1 MESAN
6 LFFWG
11 CSLFDLILN
20 SENELEKPIIKE
32 LVNKIKNPGHLKDQ
46 EEIDF
51 YKQIVNKNIHK
62 LQLGG
67 SSLNTA
73 RIINHLLPNE
83 IKIEV
88 IFISSLGYDINT
100 NDLDLFSKNFM
111 TQLENE
117 KMKTIDFINKQ
128 DFSTCLSSCIPI
140 IESYDRTFY
149 NEIYTSSKI
158 SIQFMKEI
166 LNSNKINYFYSDI
179 YLLEYATELYEF
191 IYKELLDTTIL
202 IFNLANVDIFIQQK
216 ETIFNLFPYFD
227 IIICNEE
234 EFKFLEKCL
243 IEMYPI
249 IINNENKN
257 HNYLN
262 FHLLP
267 KKNIYKKRIII
278 NTRGDKDSYAMEVC
292 YQSNTTKFYNQSII
306 EVKEIE
312 DFNGAGDSFA
322 GGFLTLYLLGYE
334 IQDCLIAGNILGS
347 ECIKKKGFNLP
358 NLSLKEILNRVI
370 EIKNK

>member
-227 IIICNEE
+227 IIQ
-234 EFKFLEKCL
+234 L
-243 IEMYPI
+243 
-249 IINNENKN
+249 
-257 HNYLN
+257 
-262 FHLLP
+262 
-267 KKNIYKKRIII
+267 
-278 NTRGDKDSYAMEVC
+278 
-292 YQSNTTKFYNQSII
+292 
-306 EVKEIE
+306 
-312 DFNGAGDSFA
+312 
-322 GGFLTLYLLGYE
+322 
-334 IQDCLIAGNILGS
+334 
-347 ECIKKKGFNLP
+347 
-358 NLSLKEILNRVI
+358 
-370 EIKNK
+370 